1 MKELSDINYELKEG
15 YIPEKLFYC
24 NSINDRRLYEK
35 HFPPGFMNLP
45 NADLII
51 DRMIFYAKL
60 RKVLEKK
67 LLTI

>member
-1 MKELSDINYELKEG
+1 MKELSDINYEFREG

-35 HFPPGFMNLP
+35 QFPVGFMNLP

-51 DRMIFYAKL
+51 DKMMFYAKL